1 MQSALLLFSALGH
14 YENPYLGPCASD
26 EQSISIT
33 GITGKSLNTQSRL
46 SLSLI
51 SPYHP
56 LLPPQPPSRCLAGEF
71 CSPACSAAGACPTDV
86 PTGTT
91 AKPTCD
97 LNSPQGAKYCS
108 LVCAGAGA
116 AGCPTGASCKA
127 IQGTGICTYDATPP
141 GPTPPGPT
149 PPGPTPPGPTP
160 TPPTPTPPTPP
171 GGAKWY
177 MLPYRETII
186 IGVGVVSANTAYFAA
201 GDNGIGAQVL
211 KTTDGGSSFTPVPFN
226 DSSPI
231 PPLMILSAAAASEK
245 VCRSR
250 LAAVSRCVHLTRSPL
265 LFSSPP
271 NSLPSSRVSLRS
283 ITPQMVSPSKTHS
296 DQTFSSLVL
305 RSARS
310 A

>member
-1 MQSALLLFSALGH
+1 M
-14 YENPYLGPCASD
+14 
-26 EQSISIT
+26 
-33 GITGKSLNTQSRL
+33 
-46 SLSLI
+46 
-51 SPYHP
+51 
-56 LLPPQPPSRCLAGEF
+56 
-71 CSPACSAAGACPTDV
+71 
-86 PTGTT
+86 
-91 AKPTCD
+91 
-97 LNSPQGAKYCS
+97 
-108 LVCAGAGA
+108 CAGAGA
-116 AGCPTGASCKA
+116 SGCPTGASCKA
-127 IQGTGICTYDATPP
+127 IQGTGICTYDATPPGPTPP

-231 PPLMILSAAAASEK
+231 PPLMILSAAAASET
-245 VCRSR
+245 VCRSL
-250 LAAVSRCVHLTRSPL
+250 LAAVSRYVHSTRSPL

-283 ITPQMVSPSKTHS
+283 TTPQMVSPSKTLS